1 MRTLKFLASSDE
13 KLINK
18 LIREKKSSSF
28 IIFYHSEWDFWSNR
42 IVELAKAWAEKD
54 GNEQCYVVSS
64 WELPHVFSAF
74 GINIA
79 PSLVKVDRGAIKVF
93 VEFPKVYDF
102 FVPKKRQKGKG
113 KRKGH
118 PQSA

>member
-1 MRTLKFLASSDE
+1 MRILKFLASNDE

-18 LIREKKSSSF
+18 LIRDKKSSSF
-28 IIFYHSEWDFWSNR
+28 VIFYHSEWDGWSNR
-42 IVELAKAWAEKD
+42 IVELAKSWAEKE

-74 GINIA
+74 GINTA
-79 PSLVKVDRGAIKVF
+79 PALVKVDRGSIKVF
-93 VEFPKVYDF
+93 AEFPKVYEF
-102 FVPKKRQKGKG
+102 FSPKKKQKGRG

-118 PQSA
+118 SQSA